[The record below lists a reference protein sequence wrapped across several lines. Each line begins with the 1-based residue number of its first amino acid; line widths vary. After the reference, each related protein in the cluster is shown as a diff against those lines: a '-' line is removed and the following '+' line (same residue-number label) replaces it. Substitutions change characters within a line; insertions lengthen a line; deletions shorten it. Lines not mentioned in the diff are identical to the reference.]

1 MGKGYIKLY
10 RSEAD
15 IPKLWENT
23 ALFAAYQKLKIVALW
38 PEGVI
43 SKPTR
48 VLAKQLAMSINTL
61 RKAVDGLEELGLV
74 EMDISATNSW
84 RLKIKYVEHDFE
96 IPLNAPQISPKP
108 AAGVNLLN
116 KPEQAVNG
124 VLDPLRQ
131 DLTTAAPGDLPEPDS
146 DSNFDTG
153 RENGKTA
160 TQNLIHSVSKNDTL
174 AYQKMN
180 HVPYIES
187 LYRNNIYKTPHYPPV
202 PQGFVDFWNAYPNK
216 KGKQPALKKWLRGNF
231 DWAVIQKTLEQQK
244 RLRDWVKCDGKY
256 IPHATTYL
264 NQKRWEDVLP
274 TGEQYYILDVL
285 QPKTEREV
293 ALRYWLDATNP
304 ELLEENDLQKINN
317 VLETDRAAFEDIITR
332 CGGNIQKA
340 FKVMKH
346 GWQSGCSSIR
356 AIFNRTASYLTD
368 FENN

>member
-15 IPKLWENT
+15 LPKLWENT

-43 SKPTR
+43 SRPTR

-61 RKAVDGLEELGLV
+61 RKAVDGLERLGLV
-74 EMDISATNSW
+74 EVDISATNSW
-84 RLKIKYVEHDFE
+84 RVKVKYIEQDFE
-96 IPLNAPQISPKP
+96 MLKNAPEINPRP

-116 KPEQAVNG
+116 TQESATGG
-124 VLDPLRQ
+124 VLDPTNP
-131 DLTTAAPGDLPEPDS
+131 DLTKAAPEDLPDVPS
-146 DSNFDTG
+146 DSKNESAQVAYQKMN
-153 RENGKTA
+153 RC
-160 TQNLIHSVSKNDTL
+160 VSKNESL

-202 PQGFVDFWNAYPNK
+202 PQGFADFWNAYPNK